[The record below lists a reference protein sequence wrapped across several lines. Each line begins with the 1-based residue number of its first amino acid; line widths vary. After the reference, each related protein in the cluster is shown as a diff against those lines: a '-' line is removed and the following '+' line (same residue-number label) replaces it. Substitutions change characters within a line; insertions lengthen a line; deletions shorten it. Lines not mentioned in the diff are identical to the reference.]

1 MSGINFS
8 IAVPP
13 TATAESVITEA
24 IAAGIPVVGT
34 LIGSASEM
42 IDDGVT
48 GWLVPLE
55 AIEMM
60 ASKILLFAQNSD
72 LCKQMGRE
80 GRNEPKNYLVL
91 MSMFGRCSQFMM
103 ICFFSPNRL

>member
-1 MSGINFS
+1 LRF
-8 IAVPP
+8 PP
-13 TATAESVITEA
+13 PASAGSVITEA

-34 LIGSASEM
+34 PIGSASEM

-55 AIEMM
+55 PIEMM

-80 GRNEPKNYLVL
+80 GRKRAEKL
-91 MSMFGRCSQFMM
+91 
-103 ICFFSPNRL
+103 FSVDEHVRQVQSIYDDLLF